1 MVNICNAI
9 EAPAGDDEV
18 LRISEECAAV
28 SGMCVISM
36 ADEQGLKGK
45 RGWRWPMFLES

>member
-18 LRISEECAAV
+18 LRIGEEGAGV
-28 SGMCVISM
+28 SGMRVITT

-45 RGWRWPMFLES
+45 RGWGWTMLLES